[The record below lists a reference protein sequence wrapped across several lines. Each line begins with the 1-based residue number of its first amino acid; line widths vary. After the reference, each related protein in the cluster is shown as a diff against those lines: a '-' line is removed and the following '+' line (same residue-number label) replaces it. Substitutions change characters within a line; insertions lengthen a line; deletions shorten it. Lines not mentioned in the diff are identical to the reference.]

1 MPEKQKSEEKMM
13 GGAHILVIDNEK
25 GLCKM
30 LEAILTDSGYR
41 VSAFTE
47 PRKALDFFHPGH
59 FQMVITDVKMPDIDG
74 LEVLKC
80 IKRKDDEIP
89 VIMITGY
96 ATVEMS
102 IHALRNGAFD
112 ILTKPFEPEE
122 LMQRVRNGLRQTLL
136 LEENKQLRQE
146 LAEQDRFGEVIG
158 KSPALLTVLD
168 TARKIAHRDIPVTI
182 SGESGTGKELVACA
196 IHEHS
201 ARKGKPFVAINCG
214 ALPESLLESE
224 LFGHAKGA
232 FTGADQEKKGLFE
245 MADKGTLLLDEV
257 GNLPMNVQKALLRF
271 LQEKEFYRVG
281 ETKPT
286 KVDVRVLAAT
296 NADLQEEMAAGNFR
310 EDLYYRLAVVRI
322 KIPPLRERR
331 TDIPLLAAHFVEVM
345 NRRFGTKVKGFTPE
359 ACEVMI
365 GYDWPG
371 NVRELK
377 NVIEATLAI
386 ESESLVGIEGLS
398 RLMDIERYRKLNNQS
413 NKQSIELQK
422 YSDALNSFEQ
432 NYFTALLQRFQNNI
446 EMAAEKADVN
456 IATLYRKIKKFNLRS
471 LVSKR

>member
-1 MPEKQKSEEKMM
+1 MA
-13 GGAHILVIDNEK
+13 GAHILVIDNEK
-25 GLCKM
+25 SLCRM
-30 LEAILTDSGYR
+30 LEAILVDNDYR
-41 VSAFTE
+41 VSAFTS
-47 PRKALDFFHPGH
+47 PKKALDFFHEGR
-59 FQMVITDVKMPDIDG
+59 FRLVITDVKMPEMDG
-74 LEVLKC
+74 LEVLKI
-80 IKRKDDEIP
+80 IKEKDSDIP

-122 LMQRVRNGLRQTLL
+122 LLQRVRNGLRQSSLV
-136 LEENKQLRQE
+136 EENKQLRQE
-146 LAEQDRFGEVIG
+146 LAGIDRFGGVIG
-158 KSPALLTVLD
+158 KSPSLMTVLD
-168 TARKIAHRDIPVTI
+168 TARKIARRDIPVTI

-201 ARKGKPFVAINCG
+201 PRKKKPFVAINCG

-232 FTGADQEKKGLFE
+232 FTGAEQEKKGLFE

-281 ETKPT
+281 DTSPT

-296 NADLQEEMAAGNFR
+296 NADLQVEMEEGNFR
-310 EDLYYRLAVVRI
+310 EDLYYRLAVV
-322 KIPPLRERR
+322 KLNMPPLRERR
-331 TDIPLLAAHFVEVM
+331 TDIPLLAAHFVEEL
-345 NRRFGTKVKGFTPE
+345 NRRFGTKVKGFTPD

-365 GYDWPG
+365 NYNWPG
-371 NVRELK
+371 NIRELK

-386 ESESLVGIEGLS
+386 ESSSLIGIDGLS
-398 RLMDIERYRKLNNQS
+398 RLMDVAKYQRSKSQKTKME
-413 NKQSIELQK
+413 K
-422 YSDALNSFEQ
+422 YSDALGFFEEE
-432 NYFTALLQRFQNNI
+432 YFSRLLRQTGNNV
-446 EMAAEKADVN
+446 ELAAAKADVN
-456 IATLYRKIKKFNLRS
+456 VATLYRKIKKYCLR
-471 LVSKR
+471 

>member
-1 MPEKQKSEEKMM
+1 
-13 GGAHILVIDNEK
+13 
-25 GLCKM
+25 
-30 LEAILTDSGYR
+30 
-41 VSAFTE
+41 
-47 PRKALDFFHPGH
+47 
-59 FQMVITDVKMPDIDG
+59 
-74 LEVLKC
+74 
-80 IKRKDDEIP
+80 
-89 VIMITGY
+89 
-96 ATVEMS
+96 
-102 IHALRNGAFD
+102 
-112 ILTKPFEPEE
+112 
-122 LMQRVRNGLRQTLL
+122 
-136 LEENKQLRQE
+136 
-146 LAEQDRFGEVIG
+146 
-158 KSPALLTVLD
+158 
-168 TARKIAHRDIPVTI
+168 
-182 SGESGTGKELVACA
+182 
-196 IHEHS
+196 
-201 ARKGKPFVAINCG
+201 
-214 ALPESLLESE
+214 
-224 LFGHAKGA
+224 
-232 FTGADQEKKGLFE
+232 

-271 LQEKEFYRVG
+271 LQEKEFYRVW

-359 ACEVMI
+359 ACKVMI